1 LSTKVQIVGLK
12 WLFFDILLYISDLTL
27 RLQSQLFMPFAL
39 VFYYFIA
46 FLGNISPF
54 LDVKLTGTHPKI
66 GINTGGKNV
75 VADLGIKTIYLSFDD
90 GPLTGTTNCIDIC
103 TRENVMATFFEVG
116 LHQSRSAFG
125 KKTYQQISNNPS
137 LFALANHSYSHA
149 SNNYLYFYQ
158 HPDSAVLDFLKAKT
172 VLQPTNNI
180 TRLPGN
186 NAWNLNGI
194 KRASPLV
201 LPLVNKLDSVGFNI
215 IGWDLQWRFNK
226 MGRPI
231 QSPATLA
238 VIVDS
243 LFQHHQTVTKNQLVI
258 LMHDHMFRAPAD
270 SLKLEKFIQL
280 LKKRGQYRFRKLT
293 QYPGLKLS

>member
-1 LSTKVQIVGLK
+1 
-12 WLFFDILLYISDLTL
+12 
-27 RLQSQLFMPFAL
+27 MPFAL
-39 VFYYFIA
+39 IFYYFMS

-54 LDVKLTGTHPKI
+54 LDVKLMGAPPKTVVNK
-66 GINTGGKNV
+66 GNKNAA
-75 VADLGIKTIYLSFDD
+75 ADLGIKTIYLSFDD

-116 LHQSRSAFG
+116 WHQSRSAFG
-125 KKTYQQISNNPS
+125 KKTYQQILNNGS
-137 LFALANHSYSHA
+137 LFALSNHSYTHA
-149 SNNYLYFYQ
+149 SNNYMHFYQ
-158 HPDSAVLDFLKAKT
+158 YPDSAVLDFLKAKS
-172 VLQPTNNI
+172 VLQTTNNI

-194 KRASPLV
+194 KRASALV
-201 LPLVNKLDSVGFNI
+201 LPLVNKLDSIGFNI

-231 QSPATLA
+231 QSPAHLA

-243 LFQHHQTVTKNQLVI
+243 LFEHHQTVTNNQLVI

-280 LKKRGQYRFRKLT
+280 LKQKGQYRFRKLT
-293 QYPGLKLS
+293 QYPGLK

>member
-1 LSTKVQIVGLK
+1 
-12 WLFFDILLYISDLTL
+12 
-27 RLQSQLFMPFAL
+27 MHFAL
-39 VFYYFIA
+39 LFYYFVA
-46 FLGNISPF
+46 FLGNRHPF
-54 LDVKLTGTHPKI
+54 LEVKLMGGHPKI
-66 GINTGGKNV
+66 GINKGSSHLS
-75 VADLGIKTIYLSFDD
+75 ADLGIKTIYLSFDD

-116 LHQSRSAFG
+116 LHQTRSAFG
-125 KKTYQQISNNPS
+125 KNTYQQILNNGA
-137 LFALANHSYSHA
+137 LFALANHSYTHA
-149 SNNYLYFYQ
+149 SNNYMHFYH
-158 HPDSAVLDFLKAKT
+158 HPDSALLDFLKAKA

-201 LPLVNKLDSVGFNI
+201 LPLVNKLDSIGLNI

-231 QSPATLA
+231 QSPANLA

-243 LFQHHQTVTKNQLVI
+243 LFEHHQTVTKNHLVI
-258 LMHDHMFRAPAD
+258 LMHDHMFRAPAE

-280 LKKRGQYRFRKLT
+280 LKQRGRYRFQKLT
-293 QYPGLKLS
+293 QYPGLKSS